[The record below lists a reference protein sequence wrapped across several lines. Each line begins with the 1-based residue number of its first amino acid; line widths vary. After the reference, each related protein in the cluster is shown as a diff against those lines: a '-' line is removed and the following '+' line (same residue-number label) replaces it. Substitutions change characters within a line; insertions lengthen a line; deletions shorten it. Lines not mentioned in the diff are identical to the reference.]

1 MTAQFESCDF
11 LHYGISSEDDQQTG
25 LQSQQLDFAEQLVQ
39 LIKDS
44 VEPNS
49 RVLLDGPSFGFAAQV
64 LADANYQVS
73 WLYHGSRQISKN
85 FLYQNLI
92 IDDRKLINF
101 EITEKFLLILIEGSY
116 QYLKQLELMTKSR
129 ELLVESGLLIMFGEY
144 LSDNFQ
150 RKYSTLPNLSS
161 MRQLSKSLNCD
172 VVSEIDFTK
181 DAMSTIETLQ
191 KKFW

>member
-1 MTAQFESCDF
+1 M
-11 LHYGISSEDDQQTG
+11 
-25 LQSQQLDFAEQLVQ
+25 
-39 LIKDS
+39 
-44 VEPNS
+44 
-49 RVLLDGPSFGFAAQV
+49 
-64 LADANYQVS
+64 S
-73 WLYHGSRQISKN
+73 WLNDGSRQISKN
-85 FLYQNLI
+85 FRYQNLI
-92 IDDRKLINF
+92 VDDRKLINF

-191 KKFW
+191 EKF

>member
-1 MTAQFESCDF
+1 
-11 LHYGISSEDDQQTG
+11 
-25 LQSQQLDFAEQLVQ
+25 
-39 LIKDS
+39 
-44 VEPNS
+44 
-49 RVLLDGPSFGFAAQV
+49 
-64 LADANYQVS
+64 
-73 WLYHGSRQISKN
+73 
-85 FLYQNLI
+85 
-92 IDDRKLINF
+92 
-101 EITEKFLLILIEGSY
+101 
-116 QYLKQLELMTKSR
+116 MTKSR

-172 VVSEIDFTK
+172 VMSEIDFTK